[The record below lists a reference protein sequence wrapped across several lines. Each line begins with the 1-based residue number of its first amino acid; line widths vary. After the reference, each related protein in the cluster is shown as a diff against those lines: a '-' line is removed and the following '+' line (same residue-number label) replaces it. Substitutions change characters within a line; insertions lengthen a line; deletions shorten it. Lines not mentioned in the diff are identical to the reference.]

1 MSQPGP
7 ATGNSTLPSLP
18 GRILGIDAG
27 GSGTRVILLENGT
40 VTARPDGPPMNA
52 LLTDGFAGH
61 LRQIIEAADA
71 TAAGVG
77 MAGVRQPG
85 QARDLGEALTR
96 QTGRPVHVTGD
107 ADSARAGA
115 FLGAPGVVVIAG
127 TGSMASGWN
136 GESSARAGGHG
147 FLLGDE
153 GSAYWI
159 GRAAVRAALR
169 WEDGMGGSKI
179 IHRAVI
185 QAAGQDL
192 DALIGEVCTHPAE
205 RARLTALA
213 PVVTALAAEDP
224 EARTIALRAAEHLAA
239 LAEAIRRRLGPLPV
253 AGAGRVFSAPVIWDR
268 FAELTGAVRPLAAAT
283 VGAALLAGQPA
294 RKAASKAASVPV
306 APERQ
311 DRIGALLDEAVGD
324 GGIPGAVAAVGQGPV
339 TLGRWATGQ
348 ADAIAGR
355 PMQADTVFD
364 LASLT
369 KVVATTTVTL
379 ALAGRG
385 ELGLGDPVAA
395 YLPAAAA
402 GRDDGVTVARLLT
415 HTAGLPGSRSFY
427 RWCGSRARTAP
438 RPPPDHARAAARI
451 PKSPTPIP
459 GSCCWARWWRP
470 WRANLLT
477 PPSAAW

>member
-1 MSQPGP
+1 MDEP
-7 ATGNSTLPSLP
+7 ARPRRHRGEQHPAHVAGHLP

-40 VTARPDGPPMNA
+40 VTPRPDGPPMNA

-71 TAAGVG
+71 TAAGIG
-77 MAGVRQPG
+77 MPGVRQPG
-85 QARDLGEALTR
+85 QARDLSEALTR

-153 GSAYWI
+153 GGAYWI

-169 WEDGMGGSKI
+169 WEDGMGGGSEL

-185 QAAGQDL
+185 QAAGQGL

-205 RARLTALA
+205 RDRLTALA
-213 PVVTALAAEDP
+213 PALTALAAEDP
-224 EARTIALRAAEHLAA
+224 EARKIALRAAEHLAA

-268 FAELTGAVRPLAAAT
+268 FAELTGAVRPLASAT
-283 VGAALLAGQPA
+283 VGAALLAGQHA
-294 RKAASKAASVPV
+294 GQRAS
-306 APERQ
+306 
-311 DRIGALLDEAVGD
+311 GA
-324 GGIPGAVAAVGQGPV
+324 
-339 TLGRWATGQ
+339 
-348 ADAIAGR
+348 
-355 PMQADTVFD
+355 
-364 LASLT
+364 
-369 KVVATTTVTL
+369 
-379 ALAGRG
+379 
-385 ELGLGDPVAA
+385 
-395 YLPAAAA
+395 
-402 GRDDGVTVARLLT
+402 
-415 HTAGLPGSRSFY
+415 
-427 RWCGSRARTAP
+427 
-438 RPPPDHARAAARI
+438 
-451 PKSPTPIP
+451 
-459 GSCCWARWWRP
+459 
-470 WRANLLT
+470 
-477 PPSAAW
+477 

>member
-7 ATGNSTLPSLP
+7 AAGNSTLPSLP
-18 GRILGIDAG
+18 GRILGIDVG
-27 GSGTRVILLENGT
+27 GSGTRVILLESGT
-40 VTARPDGPPMNA
+40 VTARPGGPPMNA
-52 LLTDGFAGH
+52 LLTDGFAAQ
-61 LRQIIEAADA
+61 LSQIIEAADA

-77 MAGVRQPG
+77 MAGLRQPG
-85 QARDLGEALTR
+85 QARDLSEALSR

-115 FLGAPGVVVIAG
+115 FLGGPGVVVIAG

-169 WEDGMGGSKI
+169 WEDGMGGGSAL

-185 QAAGQDL
+185 QAVGQGPEGPESL

-205 RARLTALA
+205 RGLLTALA

-224 EARTIALRAAEHLAA
+224 EARKIALRAAEHLAA

-283 VGAALLAGQPA
+283 VGAALLAGQH
-294 RKAASKAASVPV
+294 VN
-306 APERQ
+306 
-311 DRIGALLDEAVGD
+311 GA
-324 GGIPGAVAAVGQGPV
+324 
-339 TLGRWATGQ
+339 
-348 ADAIAGR
+348 
-355 PMQADTVFD
+355 
-364 LASLT
+364 
-369 KVVATTTVTL
+369 
-379 ALAGRG
+379 
-385 ELGLGDPVAA
+385 
-395 YLPAAAA
+395 
-402 GRDDGVTVARLLT
+402 
-415 HTAGLPGSRSFY
+415 
-427 RWCGSRARTAP
+427 
-438 RPPPDHARAAARI
+438 
-451 PKSPTPIP
+451 
-459 GSCCWARWWRP
+459 
-470 WRANLLT
+470 
-477 PPSAAW
+477 

>member
-1 MSQPGP
+1 
-7 ATGNSTLPSLP
+7 
-18 GRILGIDAG
+18 
-27 GSGTRVILLENGT
+27 
-40 VTARPDGPPMNA
+40 MNA
-52 LLTDGFAGH
+52 LLTDGYAAQ
-61 LRQIIEAADA
+61 LSQIIEAADA

-96 QTGRPVHVTGD
+96 QTGRPVHVTSD
-107 ADSARAGA
+107 ADTARAGA

-179 IHRAVI
+179 IHQAVI
-185 QAAGQDL
+185 QATGQGPEGPEGPESL

-205 RARLTALA
+205 RGRLTALA
-213 PVVTALAAEDP
+213 PVVTALADEDP

-283 VGAALLAGQPA
+283 VGAALLAAQ
-294 RKAASKAASVPV
+294 RVN
-306 APERQ
+306 
-311 DRIGALLDEAVGD
+311 GA
-324 GGIPGAVAAVGQGPV
+324 
-339 TLGRWATGQ
+339 
-348 ADAIAGR
+348 
-355 PMQADTVFD
+355 
-364 LASLT
+364 
-369 KVVATTTVTL
+369 
-379 ALAGRG
+379 
-385 ELGLGDPVAA
+385 
-395 YLPAAAA
+395 
-402 GRDDGVTVARLLT
+402 
-415 HTAGLPGSRSFY
+415 
-427 RWCGSRARTAP
+427 
-438 RPPPDHARAAARI
+438 
-451 PKSPTPIP
+451 
-459 GSCCWARWWRP
+459 
-470 WRANLLT
+470 
-477 PPSAAW
+477 

>member
-7 ATGNSTLPSLP
+7 AAGNLTLPGMP
-18 GRILGIDAG
+18 GRILGIDVG

-40 VTARPDGPPMNA
+40 VTPRPDGPPMNA
-52 LLTDGFAGH
+52 LLTDGYAAQ

-77 MAGVRQPG
+77 MAGLRQPG
-85 QARDLGEALTR
+85 QARDLSEALTR
-96 QTGRPVHVTGD
+96 QTGCPVHVTGD

-153 GSAYWI
+153 GGAYWI

-169 WEDGMGGSKI
+169 WEDGMGGSER

-185 QAAGQDL
+185 QATGQGL

-205 RARLTALA
+205 RDRLTALA
-213 PVVTALAAEDP
+213 PAITALAAEDP
-224 EARTIALRAAEHLAA
+224 EARKIALRAAEHLAD

-283 VGAALLAGQPA
+283 VGAALLAGQ
-294 RKAASKAASVPV
+294 KAGQ
-306 APERQ
+306 R
-311 DRIGALLDEAVGD
+311 
-324 GGIPGAVAAVGQGPV
+324 VGQ
-339 TLGRWATGQ
+339 R
-348 ADAIAGR
+348 
-355 PMQADTVFD
+355 
-364 LASLT
+364 ASG
-369 KVVATTTVTL
+369 A
-379 ALAGRG
+379 
-385 ELGLGDPVAA
+385 
-395 YLPAAAA
+395 
-402 GRDDGVTVARLLT
+402 
-415 HTAGLPGSRSFY
+415 
-427 RWCGSRARTAP
+427 
-438 RPPPDHARAAARI
+438 
-451 PKSPTPIP
+451 
-459 GSCCWARWWRP
+459 
-470 WRANLLT
+470 
-477 PPSAAW
+477 

>member
-7 ATGNSTLPSLP
+7 AATSANLTLHDVAGRMP
-18 GRILGIDAG
+18 GRILGIDVG
-27 GSGTRVILLENGT
+27 GSGTRVIVLENGT

-52 LLTDGFAGH
+52 LLTDGYAAQ

-77 MAGVRQPG
+77 MAGLRQPG

-136 GESSARAGGHG
+136 GQSSARAGGHG

-185 QAAGQDL
+185 QAAGQGPEGPESL

-205 RARLTALA
+205 RGRLTALA

-283 VGAALLAGQPA
+283 VGAALLAAQ
-294 RKAASKAASVPV
+294 RVN
-306 APERQ
+306 
-311 DRIGALLDEAVGD
+311 GA
-324 GGIPGAVAAVGQGPV
+324 
-339 TLGRWATGQ
+339 
-348 ADAIAGR
+348 
-355 PMQADTVFD
+355 
-364 LASLT
+364 
-369 KVVATTTVTL
+369 
-379 ALAGRG
+379 
-385 ELGLGDPVAA
+385 
-395 YLPAAAA
+395 
-402 GRDDGVTVARLLT
+402 
-415 HTAGLPGSRSFY
+415 
-427 RWCGSRARTAP
+427 
-438 RPPPDHARAAARI
+438 
-451 PKSPTPIP
+451 
-459 GSCCWARWWRP
+459 
-470 WRANLLT
+470 
-477 PPSAAW
+477 

>member
-7 ATGNSTLPSLP
+7 AATSANLTLHDVAGRMP
-18 GRILGIDAG
+18 GRILGIDVG

-77 MAGVRQPG
+77 MAGMRQPG

-96 QTGRPVHVTGD
+96 QTCRPVHVTGD

-136 GESSARAGGHG
+136 GQNSARAGGHG

-185 QAAGQDL
+185 QAAGQGPESL

-205 RARLTALA
+205 RGRLTALA

-283 VGAALLAGQPA
+283 VGAALLAAQ
-294 RKAASKAASVPV
+294 RVN
-306 APERQ
+306 
-311 DRIGALLDEAVGD
+311 GA
-324 GGIPGAVAAVGQGPV
+324 
-339 TLGRWATGQ
+339 
-348 ADAIAGR
+348 
-355 PMQADTVFD
+355 
-364 LASLT
+364 
-369 KVVATTTVTL
+369 
-379 ALAGRG
+379 
-385 ELGLGDPVAA
+385 
-395 YLPAAAA
+395 
-402 GRDDGVTVARLLT
+402 
-415 HTAGLPGSRSFY
+415 
-427 RWCGSRARTAP
+427 
-438 RPPPDHARAAARI
+438 
-451 PKSPTPIP
+451 
-459 GSCCWARWWRP
+459 
-470 WRANLLT
+470 
-477 PPSAAW
+477 

>member
-7 ATGNSTLPSLP
+7 AAGNSTLPSLP
-18 GRILGIDAG
+18 GRILGIDVG
-27 GSGTRVILLENGT
+27 GSGTRVILLESGT

-52 LLTDGFAGH
+52 LLTDGFAAQ
-61 LRQIIEAADA
+61 LSQIIEAADA

-77 MAGVRQPG
+77 MAGLRQPG
-85 QARDLGEALTR
+85 QARDLSEALSR

-169 WEDGMGGSKI
+169 WEDGMGGGSAP

-185 QAAGQDL
+185 QAVGHDL

-205 RARLTALA
+205 RGLLTALA

-224 EARTIALRAAEHLAA
+224 EARKIALRAAEHLAA

-283 VGAALLAGQPA
+283 VGAALLAGQQA
-294 RKAASKAASVPV
+294 GQRVN
-306 APERQ
+306 
-311 DRIGALLDEAVGD
+311 
-324 GGIPGAVAAVGQGPV
+324 GG
-339 TLGRWATGQ
+339 
-348 ADAIAGR
+348 
-355 PMQADTVFD
+355 
-364 LASLT
+364 
-369 KVVATTTVTL
+369 
-379 ALAGRG
+379 
-385 ELGLGDPVAA
+385 
-395 YLPAAAA
+395 
-402 GRDDGVTVARLLT
+402 
-415 HTAGLPGSRSFY
+415 
-427 RWCGSRARTAP
+427 
-438 RPPPDHARAAARI
+438 
-451 PKSPTPIP
+451 
-459 GSCCWARWWRP
+459 
-470 WRANLLT
+470 
-477 PPSAAW
+477 

>member
-7 ATGNSTLPSLP
+7 AAGNSTLPSLP
-18 GRILGIDAG
+18 GRILGIDVG
-27 GSGTRVILLENGT
+27 GSGTRVILLESGT
-40 VTARPDGPPMNA
+40 VTARPGGPPMNA
-52 LLTDGFAGH
+52 LLTDGFAAQ
-61 LRQIIEAADA
+61 LSQIIEAADA

-77 MAGVRQPG
+77 MAGLRQPG
-85 QARDLGEALTR
+85 QARDLSEALSR

-115 FLGAPGVVVIAG
+115 FLGGPGVVVIAG

-169 WEDGMGGSKI
+169 WEDGMGGGSAL

-185 QAAGQDL
+185 QAVGQGPEGPEGPESL

-205 RARLTALA
+205 RGLLTALA

-224 EARTIALRAAEHLAA
+224 EARKISLRAAEHLAA

-283 VGAALLAGQPA
+283 VGAALLAGQ
-294 RKAASKAASVPV
+294 RVN
-306 APERQ
+306 
-311 DRIGALLDEAVGD
+311 
-324 GGIPGAVAAVGQGPV
+324 GG
-339 TLGRWATGQ
+339 
-348 ADAIAGR
+348 
-355 PMQADTVFD
+355 
-364 LASLT
+364 
-369 KVVATTTVTL
+369 
-379 ALAGRG
+379 
-385 ELGLGDPVAA
+385 
-395 YLPAAAA
+395 
-402 GRDDGVTVARLLT
+402 
-415 HTAGLPGSRSFY
+415 
-427 RWCGSRARTAP
+427 
-438 RPPPDHARAAARI
+438 
-451 PKSPTPIP
+451 
-459 GSCCWARWWRP
+459 
-470 WRANLLT
+470 
-477 PPSAAW
+477 